1 MITEVVTS
9 ELAGDALR
17 VHRASEHCRS
27 LATGIL
33 SVHAVAM
40 VRDGRGVVLLGG
52 HGAGKSVTGLALAA
66 RGWHALAGDVVLV
79 QLEDKGNRVTLT
91 GGTRRFLL
99 RPTSAAALDSYGSSA
114 PTEAFDPTARTD
126 VTNVVTWVALD
137 SRAIEAH
144 LAVNVAVD
152 SGAGPATALN
162 ALDAHTS
169 QSIWWRASSYLI
181 DRVLDDP
188 SAVPLRCME
197 CPALATTRMQLTRLA
212 ARLVPVHE
220 GFGTADGIAGA
231 IDSEL
236 TKEQA

>member
-1 MITEVVTS
+1 MITEIMTG

-79 QLEDKGNRVTLT
+79 HVEEQGDRVTLT

-99 RPTSAAALDSYGSSA
+99 RPTSAAARDAYCASA
-114 PTEAFDPTARTD
+114 PREALDPVARID
-126 VTNVVTWVALD
+126 VTNLVTWVALG
-137 SRAIEAH
+137 SSAIEAR
-144 LAVNVAVD
+144 LAVNVTVD
-152 SGAGPATALN
+152 SGAAPTN
-162 ALDAHTS
+162 ALDALDGHTS

-197 CPALATTRMQLTRLA
+197 RLALAKTRMQLVRLA
-212 ARLVPVHE
+212 ARFMPVHE
-220 GFGTADGIAGA
+220 GFGTADGIAAA
-231 IDSEL
+231 IDREL
-236 TKEQA
+236 TKEQV